1 MCSGLWQKSLNDK
14 LVNLSVY
21 KLSCMLNNFLF
32 TGFCNFFFF
41 ENEIV

>member
-21 KLSCMLNNFLF
+21 KLSCMLSNFLF
-32 TGFCNFFFF
+32 TVFVTFSF
-41 ENEIV
+41 EK